1 MESDKKF
8 RTKTGFCHILPDKII
23 LTRDGIIGNIAKV
36 TLGNGISRILIIYSA
51 FALFLLYFAFTA
63 YKENKVVTALS
74 YIVFVVYLLYKA
86 KQSTNYSAT
95 STIERNKI
103 KEVKFIDAKYGATR
117 SRFEVLFKDENEK
130 IRTRLI
136 LLPGSLNDGENE
148 TKKALEI
155 MKNEKIYNYINNVG

>member
-63 YKENKVVTALS
+63 YKENKVITALS
-74 YIVFVVYLLYKA
+74 YIVFAVYLLYKA